1 MMKNMAKFHGSINK
15 PYERIAEWKE
25 KNKKLVVGV
34 LPMYFPE
41 EIIHACGALPI
52 VLQESDE
59 LITLGSRHMD
69 SSYCRFVR
77 GITDLAVKGKLNFLD
92 LLIVPD
98 TCVQQRGIAHVLRH
112 SQSNVPVEL
121 IQLPRQIGTE
131 SALEHAE
138 RWLEKIR
145 LKMEQLTNNKL
156 SDDQIAKSISVY
168 GENRALLTRLYA
180 LRKTKPGVLQGR
192 EVMEIVQS
200 SMVIPKEEHSG
211 YLRALLAELEETKT
225 PAQKRVRLCVSG
237 HFCAAPMAGLLDL
250 IEEEGAF
257 IVDDDLFTG
266 FRYFGEEVA
275 PKGSSIHQLAERYV
289 YRTVPDPTRFN
300 PENDWRTY
308 LIRLVRSAPAQG
320 IILLIRKCCDPH
332 LIWYP
337 DLRDAL
343 SAANIP
349 CLMIETGYEDFSL
362 AEEKTKIRKFIAM
375 IKR

>member
-1 MMKNMAKFHGSINK
+1 MMKNMTKFHESINK

-25 KNKKLVVGV
+25 RNKKLVVGV

-41 EIIHACGALPI
+41 EIVHACGALPV

-77 GITDLAVKGKLNFLD
+77 GLIDLMAKGKLNFLD
-92 LLIVPD
+92 MLIVPD
-98 TCVQQRGIAHVLRH
+98 TCVQQRGMAHVVRH
-112 SQSNVPVEL
+112 LQSSVPVEL
-121 IQLPRQIGTE
+121 IQLPRRIGIE
-131 SALEHAE
+131 SAVEHAE
-138 RWLEKIR
+138 RWLEKVR
-145 LKMEQLTNNKL
+145 SKMEQLTNNKL

-168 GENRALLTRLYA
+168 GENRALLKQVYG
-180 LRKTKPGVLQGR
+180 LRKMKPGLLQSR
-192 EVMEIVQS
+192 DVMEIVQS
-200 SMVIPKEEHSG
+200 SMVMPKEEHSE
-211 YLRALLAELEETKT
+211 YLRILLAELEETKT
-225 PAQKRVRLCVSG
+225 PVQERVRLCVSG
-237 HFCAAPMAGLLDL
+237 HFCSAPIAGLLDL
-250 IEEEGAF
+250 IEEEAF

-275 PKGSSIHQLAERYV
+275 AKGSSIHQLAERYV
-289 YRTVPDPTRFN
+289 YRTVSDPTRFN

-320 IILLIRKCCDPH
+320 IILLIRKYCDPH

-337 DLRDAL
+337 DIRDAL

-349 CLMIETGYEDFSL
+349 CLMIETGYEEFSL
-362 AEEKTKIRKFIAM
+362 AEEKTRIRKFIEM
-375 IKR
+375 IKI